1 MRKLINRVAN
11 FVRPKPK
18 TIPAPIDVVLSSQA
32 GRSLVEG
39 FNDFYYS
46 TNVTEGMN
54 GRVTAHQNPCDR
66 WTMVELFQELR
77 PRVLI
82 KLEPTKGIRKFL
94 C

>member
-54 GRVTAHQNPCDR
+54 RQGD
-66 WTMVELFQELR
+66 E
-77 PRVLI
+77 LI
-82 KLEPTKGIRKFL
+82 KTPATFGQWSSCSKNYDLAY
-94 C
+94 